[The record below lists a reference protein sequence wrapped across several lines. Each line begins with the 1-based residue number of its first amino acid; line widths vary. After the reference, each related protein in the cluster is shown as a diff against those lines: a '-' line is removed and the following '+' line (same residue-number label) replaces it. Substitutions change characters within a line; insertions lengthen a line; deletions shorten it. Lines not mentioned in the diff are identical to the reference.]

1 MTISQ
6 VALSNTF
13 NEFRSTFNDAA
24 NTVNS
29 LTGGGGNISANSITS
44 STLTSGRVPLV
55 STAGLIVDDSNL
67 TYNTSTDV
75 LTLGGA
81 TDASSSTTGTLIVT
95 GGVGVAKKLF
105 VGTDL
110 SVTGNTSI
118 STNLTV
124 TANSSVGT
132 VISGTWNGTTI
143 AVSNGGTGL
152 TSTPANGAIDI
163 GNGTGFT
170 RTTLTSGSGITVT
183 NTAGGIQIDATG
195 GGGDA
200 FGAASSTNNAIALF
214 SGTLGKTIKNSL
226 VTISANGA
234 IIAPQ
239 VASIIPF
246 YYANTSVFPS
256 ASTYHGAQAHSH
268 ADAAMYFA
276 HGGSWIRM
284 LDDATDVTVAQGGT
298 GLSTLTLNNVILGN
312 GTSTPLFV
320 APGSSANVLT
330 SNGTTWQS
338 TAPAASG
345 VTAGKAIALSMIFG
359 F

>member
-75 LTLGGA
+75 LTLGGT
-81 TDASSSTTGTLIVT
+81 TDASSNTTGTLIVT
-95 GGVGVAKKLF
+95 GGVGVAKKLY

-110 SVTGNTSI
+110 VVGSNSSLG
-118 STNLTV
+118 TV
-124 TANSSVGT
+124 T
-132 VISGTWNGTTI
+132 SGTWNGTTI

-170 RTTLTSGSGITVT
+170 RTTITQGSGITVT

-226 VTISANGA
+226 VTIGTDGA
-234 IIAPQ
+234 ITAPQ
-239 VASIIPF
+239 VGSMIPF
-246 YYANTSVFPS
+246 YYSNYASFPS
-256 ASTYHGAQAHSH
+256 ASSSHGALAHSH
-268 ADAAMYFA
+268 ANGAMYYA
-276 HGGSWIRM
+276 HGGNWVQ
-284 LDDATDVTVAQGGT
+284 LFDYVT
-298 GLSTLTLNNVILGN
+298 
-312 GTSTPLFV
+312 
-320 APGSSANVLT
+320 PGSSANVLT
-330 SNGTTWQS
+330 SNGSTWVS
-338 TAPAASG
+338 TAPAAGG
-345 VTAGKAIALSMIFG
+345 VTTGKAIAMALVFG
-359 F
+359 G

>member
-13 NEFRSTFNDAA
+13 NEFRSTFNDTA

-29 LTGGGGNISANSITS
+29 LTGGGGNISANSVTAS
-44 STLTSGRVPLV
+44 NLTSGRVPLV
-55 STAGLIVDDSNL
+55 STSGLIVDDSNL
-67 TYNTSTDV
+67 TYNTSTDI

-95 GGVGVAKKLF
+95 GGVGVAKKLY

-110 SVTGNTSI
+110 V
-118 STNLTV
+118 V
-124 TANSSVGT
+124 TANSSLGT
-132 VISGTWNGTTI
+132 VTSGTWNGTVI
-143 AVSNGGTGL
+143 SVAKGGTGL

-170 RTTLTSGSGITVT
+170 RTTITQGSGITVT

-226 VTISANGA
+226 VTIGTDGA
-234 IIAPQ
+234 ITAPA
-239 VASIIPF
+239 VGSVIPF
-246 YYANTSVFPS
+246 YYANQAAFP
-256 ASTYHGAQAHSH
+256 AAATYHGALAHSH
-268 ADAAMYFA
+268 SDGAMFYA
-276 HGGSWIRM
+276 HSSAWVR
-284 LDDATDVTVAQGGT
+284 LFDYVT
-298 GLSTLTLNNVILGN
+298 
-312 GTSTPLFV
+312 
-320 APGSSANVLT
+320 PGSSANVLT
-330 SNGTTWQS
+330 SNGSTWVS
-338 TAPAASG
+338 TAPAASSG
-345 VTAGKAIALSMIFG
+345 VTTGKAIAMALVFG
-359 F
+359 G

>member
-29 LTGGGGNISANSITS
+29 LTGGGGNISANSVTAS
-44 STLTSGRVPLV
+44 NLTSGRVPLV

-81 TDASSSTTGTLIVT
+81 TDASSTTTGTLIVT
-95 GGVGVAKKLF
+95 GGVGVAKKLY

-110 SVTGNTSI
+110 NVTGNTSI
-118 STNLTV
+118 STNLAV
-124 TANSSVGT
+124 TGNSSVGT
-132 VISGTWNGTTI
+132 VTSGTWNGTTI

-170 RTTLTSGSGITVT
+170 RTTLTQGSGIAIT

-226 VTISANGA
+226 VTIGTDGA
-234 IIAPQ
+234 ITAPQ
-239 VASIIPF
+239 VGSMIPF
-246 YYANTSVFPS
+246 YYANQAAFPS
-256 ASTYHGAQAHSH
+256 ASTSHGALAHSH
-268 ADAAMYFA
+268 SDGAMYYA
-276 HGGSWIRM
+276 HAGSWVR
-284 LDDATDVTVAQGGT
+284 LFDYVT
-298 GLSTLTLNNVILGN
+298 
-312 GTSTPLFV
+312 
-320 APGSSANVLT
+320 PGSSANVLT
-330 SNGTTWQS
+330 SNGSTWVS
-338 TAPAASG
+338 TAPSAG
-345 VTAGKAIALSMIFG
+345 VTPGKAIAMALVFG
-359 F
+359 G

>member
-81 TDASSSTTGTLIVT
+81 TDASSNTTGTLIVT
-95 GGVGVAKKLF
+95 GGVGVAKKLY

-110 SVTGNTSI
+110 VVGSNSSLG
-118 STNLTV
+118 TV
-124 TANSSVGT
+124 T
-132 VISGTWNGTTI
+132 SGTWNGTTI

-170 RTTLTSGSGITVT
+170 RTTLTQGSGIAIT

-226 VTISANGA
+226 VTIGTDGA
-234 IIAPQ
+234 ITAPQ
-239 VASIIPF
+239 VGSMIPF
-246 YYANTSVFPS
+246 YYANYASFPS
-256 ASTYHGAQAHSH
+256 ASSSHGALAHSH
-268 ADAAMYFA
+268 ANGAMYYA
-276 HGGSWIRM
+276 HGGNWIQ
-284 LDDATDVTVAQGGT
+284 LFDYVT
-298 GLSTLTLNNVILGN
+298 
-312 GTSTPLFV
+312 
-320 APGSSANVLT
+320 PGSSANVLT
-330 SNGTTWQS
+330 SNGSTWVS
-338 TAPAASG
+338 TAPAAGG
-345 VTAGKAIALSMIFG
+345 VTAGKAIAFAIVMG

>member
-24 NTVNS
+24 NTINS
-29 LTGGGGNISANSITS
+29 LIPSANAISANTITLAS
-44 STLTSGRVPLV
+44 LTSGRVPLV

-75 LTLGGA
+75 LTLGGT
-81 TDASSSTTGTLIVT
+81 TDASSTTTGTLIVT
-95 GGVGVAKKLF
+95 GGVGVAKKLY

-110 SVTGNTSI
+110 NVTGNTSI
-118 STNLTV
+118 STNLAV
-124 TANSSVGT
+124 TGNSSVGT
-132 VISGTWNGTTI
+132 VTSGTWNGTTI

-170 RTTLTSGSGITVT
+170 RTTLTQGSGITIT

-226 VTISANGA
+226 VTIGTDGA
-234 IIAPQ
+234 ITAPQ
-239 VASIIPF
+239 VGSMIPF
-246 YYANTSVFPS
+246 YYANYASFPS
-256 ASTYHGAQAHSH
+256 ASSSHGALAHSH
-268 ADAAMYFA
+268 ANGAMYYA
-276 HGGSWIRM
+276 HGGNWIQ
-284 LDDATDVTVAQGGT
+284 LFDYVT
-298 GLSTLTLNNVILGN
+298 
-312 GTSTPLFV
+312 
-320 APGSSANVLT
+320 PGSSANVLT
-330 SNGTTWQS
+330 SNGSTWVS
-338 TAPAASG
+338 TAPASGG
-345 VTAGKAIALSMIFG
+345 VTTGKAIAMALVFG
-359 F
+359 G

>member
-1 MTISQ
+1 MPISQ

-29 LTGGGGNISANSITS
+29 FTAGTGAISANTITLA
-44 STLTSGRVPLV
+44 TLTSGRVPLV
-55 STAGLIVDDSNL
+55 STSGLIFDDSNL
-67 TYNTSTDV
+67 TFNTSTDV

-95 GGVGVAKKLF
+95 GGVGVAKKLY

-110 SVTGNTSI
+110 V
-118 STNLTV
+118 V

-132 VISGTWNGTTI
+132 VTSGTWNGTTI

-170 RTTLTSGSGITVT
+170 RTTITQGSGITVT

-226 VTISANGA
+226 VTVGADGA
-234 IIAPQ
+234 ITAPQ
-239 VASIIPF
+239 VGNMIPF
-246 YYANTSVFPS
+246 YYANQAAFPS
-256 ASTYHGAQAHSH
+256 ASTSHGALAHSH
-268 ADAAMYFA
+268 SDGAMYYA
-276 HGGSWIRM
+276 HAGSWVR
-284 LDDATDVTVAQGGT
+284 LFDYVT
-298 GLSTLTLNNVILGN
+298 
-312 GTSTPLFV
+312 
-320 APGSSANVLT
+320 PGSSANVLT
-330 SNGTTWQS
+330 SNGTTWVS
-338 TAPAASG
+338 TAPSAG
-345 VTAGKAIALSMIFG
+345 VTTGKAIAMALVFG
-359 F
+359 G

>member
-1 MTISQ
+1 MPISQ

-95 GGVGVAKKLF
+95 GGVGVAKKLY

-110 SVTGNTSI
+110 V
-118 STNLTV
+118 V

-132 VISGTWNGTTI
+132 VTSGTWNGTTI

-170 RTTLTSGSGITVT
+170 RTTLTQGSGIAIT

-226 VTISANGA
+226 VTIGTDGA
-234 IIAPQ
+234 ITAPQ
-239 VASIIPF
+239 VGNMIPF
-246 YYANTSVFPS
+246 YYANQAAFPS
-256 ASTYHGAQAHSH
+256 ASTSHGAIAHSH
-268 ADAAMYFA
+268 SDGAMYYA
-276 HGGSWIRM
+276 HAGSWVR
-284 LDDATDVTVAQGGT
+284 LFDYVTP
-298 GLSTLTLNNVILGN
+298 GN
-312 GTSTPLFV
+312 
-320 APGSSANVLT
+320 SANVLT
-330 SNGTTWQS
+330 SNGSTWVS
-338 TAPAASG
+338 TAPAAGG
-345 VTAGKAIALSMIFG
+345 VTTGKAIAMALVFG
-359 F
+359 G

>member
-1 MTISQ
+1 MPIAQ
-6 VALSNTF
+6 VELSNTF

-29 LTGGGGNISANSITS
+29 LTGGGGNISANSVTAS
-44 STLTSGRVPLV
+44 NLTSGRVPLV

-95 GGVGVAKKLF
+95 GGVGVAKKLY

-110 SVTGNTSI
+110 V
-118 STNLTV
+118 V

-132 VISGTWNGTTI
+132 VTSGTWNGTTI
-143 AVSNGGTGL
+143 SVASGGTGL
-152 TSTPANGAIDI
+152 TSTPANGQIDI

-170 RTTLTSGSGITVT
+170 RTTITAGSGITIT
-183 NTAGGIQIDATG
+183 NTAGGIQVDATG

-226 VTISANGA
+226 VTIGTDGA
-234 IIAPQ
+234 ITAPA
-239 VASIIPF
+239 VASVIPF
-246 YYANTSVFPS
+246 YYANYASFPS
-256 ASTYHGAQAHSH
+256 ASTYHGAMAHSH
-268 ADAAMYFA
+268 ANGAMYYA
-276 HGGSWIRM
+276 HSSNW
-284 LDDATDVTVAQGGT
+284 VQ
-298 GLSTLTLNNVILGN
+298 
-312 GTSTPLFV
+312 LFDYV

-330 SNGTTWQS
+330 SNGSTWVS
-338 TAPAASG
+338 TAPSLS
-345 VTAGKAIALSMIFG
+345 AGKAIALAIVMG